1 MRREPPAVQNGSW
14 ARNPIDRFVLSRLE
28 AKGLTPA
35 AEAGKRTLMR
45 RVTLDLTGLP
55 PTPDEM
61 DAFLADTSPTAFE
74 TVVDRLL
81 ASPRFGAWRI
91 PIPGPARSLNLSNAA
106 AVAAYGALQALRPEL
121 FPVEA
126 P

>member
-1 MRREPPAVQNGSW
+1 MFGRESVG
-14 ARNPIDRFVLSRLE
+14 
-28 AKGLTPA
+28 
-35 AEAGKRTLMR
+35 
-45 RVTLDLTGLP
+45 
-55 PTPDEM
+55 
-61 DAFLADTSPTAFE
+61 LADAL
-74 TVVDRLL
+74 VDRL
-81 ASPRFGAWRI
+81 GAWRI